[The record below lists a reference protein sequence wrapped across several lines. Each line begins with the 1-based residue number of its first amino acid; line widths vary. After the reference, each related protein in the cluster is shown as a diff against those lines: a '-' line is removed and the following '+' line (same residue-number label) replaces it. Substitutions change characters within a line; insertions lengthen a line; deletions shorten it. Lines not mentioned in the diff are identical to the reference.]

1 MANRTLSYGS
11 SGEDVKKLQKSLN
24 DKGYSLE
31 VDGEFGPKTQEAVKA
46 YQKKSGLS
54 VDGIVGVN
62 TWASLSAKTK
72 TENKKENSSAN
83 KNTGIKPPT
92 ENVRPEYKKSENIIS
107 VENNLN
113 EWEKNKPGEFVSK
126 YSDEIENILQGILNR
141 ERFNFNINADP
152 LYNQYREQY
161 INNGKKAMMD
171 TIAQSSALTGGY
183 SNSYA
188 TVAGNQ
194 VFNDYLNN
202 LNNVALDLYDR
213 AYSAYNDEGKNA
225 LEKMSVLSDL
235 EKSDYNKYRDN
246 FDDYYKNGEYLLEKL
261 SEMSDAE
268 YKMFL
273 DDLESFEN
281 DRDYNYQKY
290 LDALKQ
296 QNFYDELKFSEEKFL
311 QELAFKKS
319 EAERDQQNKDRSYA
333 LSVAKSSSS
342 TSSSSS
348 KKTSESSSE
357 LKTTSIIPRTYQQF
371 IYLTG
376 YSGILTEK
384 EFNLRSSAKK
394 EYGSY
399 ENYIKE
405 MYYKYG
411 EGRDGDK

>member
-1 MANRTLSYGS
+1 
-11 SGEDVKKLQKSLN
+11 
-24 DKGYSLE
+24 
-31 VDGEFGPKTQEAVKA
+31 
-46 YQKKSGLS
+46 
-54 VDGIVGVN
+54 
-62 TWASLSAKTK
+62 
-72 TENKKENSSAN
+72 
-83 KNTGIKPPT
+83 
-92 ENVRPEYKKSENIIS
+92 
-107 VENNLN
+107 
-113 EWEKNKPGEFVSK
+113 
-126 YSDEIENILQGILNR
+126 
-141 ERFNFNINADP
+141 
-152 LYNQYREQY
+152 
-161 INNGKKAMMD
+161 MMD

-194 VFNDYLNN
+194 AFNDYLNN
-202 LNNVALDLYDR
+202 LNNVALELYDR

-225 LEKMSVLSDL
+225 LEKMTVLSGL

-246 FDDYYKNGEYLLEKL
+246 FDDYYKKGEYLLEKL

-273 DDLESFEN
+273 DDLESYEN

-319 EAERDQQNKDRSYA
+319 EAERDQRNKDRSYA
-333 LSVAKSSSS
+333 LSAAKSSSS
-342 TSSSSS
+342 SSSSS
-348 KKTSESSSE
+348 KKSTGSSNE
-357 LKTTSIIPRTYQQF
+357 LKTTSMIPRTYQQF

-376 YSGILTEK
+376 FSGILTEK

-411 EGRDGDK
+411 EGRDGNK